1 MKKLLLMLMGI
12 VLSSFMASAQLN
24 TEKRIEIDLRN
35 GYSGETIFESVH
47 GYFILESKADDYVDG

>member
-35 GYSGETIFESVH
+35 GYSGETIF
-47 GYFILESKADDYVDG
+47 